1 MKRINSSFASDP
13 NYKVI
18 TSCGCEHGK
27 SAKSLGLGTYTS
39 LKGVSELPKSAVPVS
54 IENKCKACENSGIVH
69 IDYGL
74 YMALKTDDTNRDER
88 VIHNALFVRGITR
101 TERPRLDSPR
111 KIKRKRMR

>member
-1 MKRINSSFASDP
+1 MKRINSSFAKDG

-27 SAKSLGLGTYTS
+27 SAKALGLGTYTS
-39 LKGVSELPKSAVPVS
+39 LRKVRELPKSAVPVS
-54 IENKCKACENSGIVH
+54 IENKCQACEGSGIVH

-74 YMALKTDDTNRDER
+74 HMALKKDSTNRDER

-101 TERPRLDSPR
+101 TERPRFPS
-111 KIKRKRMR
+111 KRKRMR